1 MALLT
6 ELSQYRNSCLQVP
19 KLYFLD
25 GLRGPAIIF
34 GMASKLSVNL
44 NKIALLRNQRDIG
57 IPSVIESAKTV
68 IAAGAGGITV
78 HPRPD
83 QRHIRY
89 SDVYELKEILSCF
102 GGVEY
107 NIEGNPFTGK
117 YMELVKEVRPH
128 QATLVPDD
136 PNQNT
141 SDHGWD
147 IKANL
152 ERLKPV
158 VEELKL
164 LDIRVSLFMDA
175 AEGIEQAAKALADR
189 VELYTEPYATA
200 FCTGS
205 NLEETLQR
213 FATAAA
219 EAQDAGL
226 NVNAGH
232 DLNLDNLGMFL
243 EAVDEVLEVSIG
255 HALIAEALEM
265 GLSETV
271 KQYLKILNTEY

>member
-1 MALLT
+1 VAT
-6 ELSQYRNSCLQVP
+6 KYNSV
-19 KLYFLD
+19 D
-25 GLRGPAIIF
+25 
-34 GMASKLSVNL
+34 MTKLSVNL

-68 IAAGAGGITV
+68 ISAGANGITV

-83 QRHIRY
+83 ERHIRY
-89 SDVYELKEILSCF
+89 SDVYELKETVSCF

-117 YMELVKEVRPH
+117 YMELVKDVRPD

-136 PNQNT
+136 PTQNT

-147 IKANL
+147 IEANI

-175 AEGIEQAAKALADR
+175 APGIEVAAKVLADR
-189 VELYTEPYATA
+189 VELYTEPYARA
-200 FCTGS
+200 FRTGR
-205 NLEETLQR
+205 NLKETVQK
-213 FATAAA
+213 FAEAAA
-219 EAQDAGL
+219 AAQDAGL
-226 NVNAGH
+226 DVNAGH
-232 DLNLDNLGMFL
+232 DLNLENLGMFL
-243 EAVDEVLEVSIG
+243 GAVDEVLEVSIG
-255 HALIAEALEM
+255 HALIAEALEI
-265 GLSETV
+265 GLYNTV
-271 KQYLKILNTEY
+271 KEYLRILNIED

>member
-1 MALLT
+1 MVVAAVIT
-6 ELSQYRNSCLQVP
+6 VP
-19 KLYFLD
+19 FLPKRYFLD

-189 VELYTEPYATA
+189 VELYTEPYAAA

-271 KQYLKILNTEY
+271 KQYLTILKKCR